1 MEKSKLFEDVHVSAP
16 TAHKPVSVLGPTTS
30 FTNLPLQS
38 AQKSHRSGMIFF
50 AGGALCLVAAM
61 AFSLSSGLTSRPKVV
76 LVKAPALTTQTVTVQ
91 SQPSAQ
97 YGVDWPAVSAA
108 AASQPRVTTL
118 APAIPQASTIS
129 ALESEISRLRT
140 VNSTQQAQVDML
152 NSQIKRLTAVTA
164 PLASTAP
171 AVPNTFAPVSLDQHG
186 VVLTVNGRA
195 FQCASREGSPVCIS
209 IGGYPSQ
216 PVRRRY

>member
-16 TAHKPVSVLGPTTS
+16 AVNKPVSVMSQPTS
-30 FTNLPLQS
+30 FSNLAASS
-38 AQKSHRSGMIFF
+38 AYRNNRSGLFFF
-50 AGGALCLVAAM
+50 AGGAACLVASL
-61 AFSLSSGLTSRPKVV
+61 AFSLSSGITSKPQVI
-76 LVKAPALTTQTVTVQ
+76 LVKAPAVTTTTVSVE
-91 SQPSAQ
+91 SKPSAQ
-97 YGVDWPAVSAA
+97 YGVDWPAVSSA
-108 AASQPRVTTL
+108 AASQPSVRTL
-118 APAIPQASTIS
+118 APAIPQASTVT
-129 ALESEISRLRT
+129 ALESEINRLKT

-152 NSQIKRLTAVTA
+152 NSQITRLSAVTA
-164 PLASTAP
+164 PLASTGA
-171 AVPNTFAPVSLDQHG
+171 AVPKTFTPVSLDQHG

>member
-16 TAHKPVSVLGPTTS
+16 VVHKPVSVMSQPTS
-30 FTNLPLQS
+30 FTNLAASSAPQS
-38 AQKSHRSGMIFF
+38 PRTGLFFF
-50 AGGALCLVAAM
+50 AAGAMCLVAALGL
-61 AFSLSSGLTSRPKVV
+61 SLSSGLTSKPKIIM
-76 LVKAPALTTQTVTVQ
+76 VKTPALATQTVSVE
-91 SQPSAQ
+91 SRPSAQ
-97 YGVDWPAVSAA
+97 YGVDWPAVSAT
-108 AASQPRVTTL
+108 AASQPRVTAL
-118 APAIPQASTIS
+118 APASPQASTLN
-129 ALESEISRLRT
+129 ALESEITRLKT

-152 NSQIKRLTAVTA
+152 NSQIKRLTAVTG

-171 AVPNTFAPVSLDQHG
+171 AMPNTFAPVSLDQHG